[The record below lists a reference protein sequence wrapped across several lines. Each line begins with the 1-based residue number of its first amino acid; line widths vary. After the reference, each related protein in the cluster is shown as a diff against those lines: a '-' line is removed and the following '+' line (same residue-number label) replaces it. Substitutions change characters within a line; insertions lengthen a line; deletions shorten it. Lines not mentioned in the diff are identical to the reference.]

1 MLLLG
6 KGLRPLP
13 RPLPRPRLRSASQ
26 VTVEFWFTA
35 AIVNFER
42 CTAVFTAAIDL
53 SNIIINISMMMRYNS
68 RGNLHTSI
76 SYVQKG
82 LQLGIILFIIRE
94 ICFFSSI
101 FEPPV
106 LVMVVLYHQM
116 ELSQFI
122 HLEFQF

>member
-6 KGLRPLP
+6 KGLLP

-53 SNIIINISMMMRYNS
+53 DTFVLLHGFGSPKQLRIVS
-68 RGNLHTSI
+68 RI
-76 SYVQKG
+76 
-82 LQLGIILFIIRE
+82 
-94 ICFFSSI
+94 
-101 FEPPV
+101 
-106 LVMVVLYHQM
+106 
-116 ELSQFI
+116 
-122 HLEFQF
+122 

>member
-13 RPLPRPRLRSASQ
+13 RLLPRPRLRSASQ

-53 SNIIINISMMMRYNS
+53 S
-68 RGNLHTSI
+68 
-76 SYVQKG
+76 
-82 LQLGIILFIIRE
+82 
-94 ICFFSSI
+94 
-101 FEPPV
+101 
-106 LVMVVLYHQM
+106 VLYTISSTYNNQAPASASKPKT
-116 ELSQFI
+116 LRKNA
-122 HLEFQF
+122 

>member
-26 VTVEFWFTA
+26 VTVELWFTA

-53 SNIIINISMMMRYNS
+53 SIIGNDVLACLLVGIPVQGDTALLLCLCLLRSTACKLFFNYLCDISVTY
-68 RGNLHTSI
+68 T
-76 SYVQKG
+76 
-82 LQLGIILFIIRE
+82 
-94 ICFFSSI
+94 
-101 FEPPV
+101 
-106 LVMVVLYHQM
+106 LYY
-116 ELSQFI
+116 S
-122 HLEFQF
+122 HLLPID